1 MMNLKIDSQ
10 HSSGKEYNDVTVC
23 CEEEDLRIE
32 GEGVVF
38 LFLFIG
44 SAVSRLW

>member
-10 HSSGKEYNDVTVC
+10 HSSGKEYDVTVC